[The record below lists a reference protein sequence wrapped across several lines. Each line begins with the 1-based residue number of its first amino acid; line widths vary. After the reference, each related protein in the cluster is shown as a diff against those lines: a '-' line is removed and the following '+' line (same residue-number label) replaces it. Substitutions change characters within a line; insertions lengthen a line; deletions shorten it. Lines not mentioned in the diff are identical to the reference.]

1 MDLKEEHILG
11 DQVASHWYYRAKL
24 AAVTALAHDIRAE
37 HLLDVGAGSGYF
49 SRALLARTDVR
60 RATCVDLGY
69 TGDRDDSVAGK
80 PIVYRSQIGEIDA
93 QCVLMLDVIEHVAD
107 DVGLVA
113 DYVAK
118 VPRGAQFIIAV
129 PAFMWLWSGHDVF
142 LEHHRR
148 YTLPQVEAVLRRAG
162 LSVERGCYFYA
173 AVLPLVAAVR
183 LAKRRADPDAPP
195 ASDMR
200 RYPGPV
206 NAALLALCRAEVPVM
221 RFNRLGG
228 TTALVR
234 AVKR

>member
-11 DQVASHWYYRAKL
+11 DQVTSHWYYRAKL
-24 AAVTALAHDIRAE
+24 AAVTALARDIRAE

-49 SRALLARTDVR
+49 SRALLERTDIR

-69 TGDRDDSVAGK
+69 PADRDDSIAGK
-80 PIVYRSQIGEIDA
+80 PIVYRTAIGDVDA

-107 DVGLVA
+107 DVAMVA
-113 DYVAK
+113 DYVAR
-118 VPRGAQFIIAV
+118 VPRGAHFIVAV

-142 LEHHRR
+142 LEHYRR
-148 YTLPQVEAVLRRAG
+148 YTLPQAEAVLRRAG
-162 LSVERGCYFYA
+162 LTVERGCYFYG

-183 LAKRRADPDAPP
+183 LARRNADPDAPP
-195 ASDMR
+195 ASDIR
-200 RYPGPV
+200 RYPAPI
-206 NAALLALCRAEVPVM
+206 NAALLGLCRAEVPVM
-221 RFNRLGG
+221 TLNRLGG